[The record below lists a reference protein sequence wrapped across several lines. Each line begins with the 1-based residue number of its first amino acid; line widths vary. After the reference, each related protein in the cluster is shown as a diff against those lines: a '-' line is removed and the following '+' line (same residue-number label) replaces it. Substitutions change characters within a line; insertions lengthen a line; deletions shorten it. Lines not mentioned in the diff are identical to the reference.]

1 MNVIWPKVPSL
12 SLELVWEISLTF
24 AWPSDLSWNGQFTII
39 ATIGV
44 AAAQYLLQLF
54 RWLDLRDKYKPAEG
68 KPDRLTLHVMRAFY
82 RTHNPSLSPEKIQKE
97 WHDHRFDPE
106 HLVAQMIKKYGES
119 PVNDVRKTSG
129 ATGACSVCSMCT
141 RGMRAAISKTARAM
155 RKIAHSFLNA
165 MGQWALEPFEFT
177 ATGRLRSTYT
187 ATARAA
193 KECKISGR
201 AKEDDDTHKDG
212 EKGAFFETKRDCP
225 PIARP
230 LFCY

>member
-1 MNVIWPKVPSL
+1 
-12 SLELVWEISLTF
+12 
-24 AWPSDLSWNGQFTII
+24 
-39 ATIGV
+39 
-44 AAAQYLLQLF
+44 
-54 RWLDLRDKYKPAEG
+54 
-68 KPDRLTLHVMRAFY
+68 
-82 RTHNPSLSPEKIQKE
+82 
-97 WHDHRFDPE
+97 
-106 HLVAQMIKKYGES
+106 
-119 PVNDVRKTSG
+119 
-129 ATGACSVCSMCT
+129 
-141 RGMRAAISKTARAM
+141 M

-187 ATARAA
+187 ATVRAA